1 MTDTKNL
8 TQLGT
13 NVEAPRSPEA
23 AVLETV

>member
-13 NVEAPRSPEA
+13 NVEAPQNPDA
-23 AVLETV
+23 AVLE